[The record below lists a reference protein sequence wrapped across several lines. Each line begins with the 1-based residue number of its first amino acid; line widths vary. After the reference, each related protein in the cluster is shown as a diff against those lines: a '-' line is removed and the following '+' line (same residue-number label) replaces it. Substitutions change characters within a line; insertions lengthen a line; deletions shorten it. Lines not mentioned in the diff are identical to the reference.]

1 MLYVYT
7 YVYAYLM
14 NTYVIDLIQF
24 FSLPFSRYVYVC
36 PSVLRALSIASPIG
50 GYLVVVEILFN
61 ALLARDACHAAVNL
75 FTSLQS

>member
-1 MLYVYT
+1 
-7 YVYAYLM
+7 M
-14 NTYVIDLIQF
+14 NDLTQF

-36 PSVLRALSIASPIG
+36 PSVLLALSIASPIG
-50 GYLVVVEILFN
+50 GYLMVLVVVEMGILFN